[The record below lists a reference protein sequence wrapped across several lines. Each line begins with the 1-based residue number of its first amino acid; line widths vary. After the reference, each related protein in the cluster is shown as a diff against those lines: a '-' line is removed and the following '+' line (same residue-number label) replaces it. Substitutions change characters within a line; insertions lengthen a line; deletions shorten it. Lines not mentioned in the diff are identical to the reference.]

1 MNNTPNHKD
10 RRRALKYVGAL
21 KEKNKLNFAQ
31 RMKVIRENQQ
41 RGREIHQANLEL
53 KEKELSEQLE
63 ERESLVIQSW
73 KVRGYNEEEIEM
85 LKEAWAILAVKYKE
99 TWHTD
104 KKTARK
110 LMKDADALRNKRLV
124 S

>member
-21 KEKNKLNFAQ
+21 KEKSKLNFAD
-31 RMKVIRENQQ
+31 RMKAIRENQR
-41 RGREIHQANLEL
+41 RGREIHQANLEQR
-53 KEKELSEQLE
+53 EKELAERLE
-63 ERESLVIQSW
+63 EKEGSAIQAW
-73 KVRGYNEEEIEM
+73 KERGYNDEEIEM
-85 LKEAWAILAVKYKE
+85 LKEAWAILAVKDKE

-104 KKTARK
+104 KKVARK
-110 LMKDADALRNKRLV
+110 LMKSADALRNKRLA

>member
-21 KEKNKLNFAQ
+21 KEKGKLNFAD
-31 RMKVIRENQQ
+31 RMKAIRENQQ
-41 RGREIHQANLEL
+41 RGREIHQANLEQR
-53 KEKELSEQLE
+53 EKELGERLE
-63 ERESLVIQSW
+63 EKESSAIQSW
-73 KVRGYNEEEIEM
+73 KVRGYNDEEIEM
-85 LKEAWAILAVKYKE
+85 LKEAWAILAVKDKE

-104 KKTARK
+104 KKVARK
-110 LMKDADALRNKRLV
+110 LMKSADALRNKRLA